1 MINTNT
7 FNTSRILPFSAP
19 AIYRAFAAAEQLAAW
34 WGPAGFTN
42 SFEVFEFQ
50 PGGRWRFVMRGPDG
64 REYANASIFT
74 ELQPN
79 HKIVIRHD
87 CAPFFTLTVLLTPQE
102 QAQGQHTQLS
112 WQQVFDDADIAQ
124 AVRQIVEPA
133 NEQNLDRLTQLLQ
146 QRVQPVSPSAI
157 AASLIELWSPR
168 IVGEVDDS
176 YVKVAKVQGTLAWHS
191 HALEDELFLV
201 LKGQLQIEME
211 VGTEVQTLVLNEGD
225 MYVVPKGVRHNPIA
239 PEECHILLIERK
251 TTLHTG
257 DVETEKTRSLAE
269 QLRPV

>member
-1 MINTNT
+1 MTEQNT
-7 FNTSRILPFSAP
+7 FSTSRILPFPAP
-19 AIYRAFAAAEQLAAW
+19 AIYGAFAAAEQLAAW

-79 HKIVIRHD
+79 QKIVIRHD
-87 CAPFFTLTVLLTPQE
+87 CAPFFTLTVFLTPHD
-102 QAQGQHTQLS
+102 QGTQLS

-146 QRVQPVSPSAI
+146 QRAQPVSPSAI
-157 AASLIELWSPR
+157 AASLTELWSPR

-201 LKGQLQIEME
+201 LKGQLQIEIE